1 MIVNIVLI
9 VIIVLIALGGVRA
22 FVKRAKGES
31 CCGGGA
37 TDVKIEPADKDKNN
51 YKYVAQVGLN
61 GMHCKNCAAKIQ
73 NKLNSLDGTWAK
85 VNFAKNSAEVLLK
98 QNNQEEAIRK
108 AVSDEGYSVTT
119 YSESEKN

>member
-1 MIVNIVLI
+1 MIVNIVLVVI
-9 VIIVLIALGGVRA
+9 VGLIALCGVRA

-51 YKYVAQVGLN
+51 YKYEAQVGLS
-61 GMHCKNCAAKIQ
+61 GMRCKNCASKIQ

-98 QNNQEEAIRK
+98 ENNQEETIRK

-119 YSESEKN
+119 YSENGKK

>member
-1 MIVNIVLI
+1 MINIVL
-9 VIIVLIALGGVRA
+9 VVLIVLIALGGVRA
-22 FVKRAKGES
+22 FMKRAKGES

-51 YKYVAQVGLN
+51 YKYVAQVGLS
-61 GMHCKNCAAKIQ
+61 GMHCKNCASKIQ

-85 VNFAKNSAEVLLK
+85 VNFSKSSAEVLLK
-98 QNNQEEAIRK
+98 ENNQEEAIKK

-119 YSESEKN
+119 YSESEKK

>member
-1 MIVNIVLI
+1 MIVNIVL
-9 VIIVLIALGGVRA
+9 VVLIILIALGGVRA

-108 AVSDEGYSVTT
+108 AVSDEGYSVTS
-119 YSESEKN
+119 YAESEKN

>member
-9 VIIVLIALGGVRA
+9 VIIVLIALGGVSA

-37 TDVKIEPADKDKNN
+37 TDDKIEPADKDKNN
-51 YKYVAQVGLN
+51 YKYVAQVGID

-73 NKLNSLDGTWAK
+73 NKLNSLGGAWAK
-85 VNFAKNSAEVLLK
+85 VKFGKKSAEVLLK
-98 QNNQEEAIRK
+98 QSGQEEAIRK

-119 YSESEKN
+119 YSESEKK